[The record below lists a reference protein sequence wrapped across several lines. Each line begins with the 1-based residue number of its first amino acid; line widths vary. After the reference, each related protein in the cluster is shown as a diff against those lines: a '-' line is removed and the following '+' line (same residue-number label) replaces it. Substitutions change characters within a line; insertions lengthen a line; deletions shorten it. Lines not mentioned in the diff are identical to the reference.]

1 MCTTYNALR
10 NSMVFDFTFHEPT
23 STRRTGKWRT
33 VEETNPHARIS
44 DFCREPLSIFE
55 VSASYVNQIPDIQC
69 QIIVRLFVDSPWLEV
84 GAWRHSLHRWDT
96 HTMGMLI
103 KSEVTTSA
111 ASTRDISQ
119 KRLSASVIRNYI
131 RPMIGPKLVSTP
143 HRFLLTFIALTNGR
157 QVCCMLN
164 EVSLF
169 LNLGQISCQLFIL

>member
-119 KRLSASVIRNYI
+119 KRLCKCQCDQKLHPADDRTEACINTTSILVNVHRSHKWPPSVLY
-131 RPMIGPKLVSTP
+131 
-143 HRFLLTFIALTNGR
+143 A
-157 QVCCMLN
+157 
-164 EVSLF
+164 E
-169 LNLGQISCQLFIL
+169 